1 MNIFIDMVGCRLNQ
15 SEIEQFAF
23 QLRAA
28 GHQIVS
34 DASDAEIAIVNTCTV
49 TASAAADS
57 RKVIRRIA
65 RAGCPRII
73 ATGCLS
79 TIDPDQVLALPSI
92 SKIIPNQNK
101 ENLVESISGTI
112 SIKAA
117 KKIKR
122 QPLPGKNKRTRAFI
136 KVQDGCDNFCTFCI
150 TRVARGRSRSI
161 SEKNIFRDIEFA
173 LLGGAK
179 EIVLTGVNLGSWGC
193 DLPGSSRL
201 SDLMTKIIERYKI
214 PRIRLSSIEPWDID
228 QDLIDL
234 FKNPVFC
241 PHFHLP
247 LQSGCDQTLS
257 RMGRRITTNQ
267 FEKLIERI
275 RLINRKISITT
286 DIMVGFPGETEIEF
300 NTSLSFIKG
309 INFSD
314 GHVFRYSPR
323 RGTPAFSYQQKV
335 QESTKK
341 ERSKLMRDVILKS
354 KLEYWQKNI
363 GNKVFALWER
373 SEKLNNNTYKF
384 SGLSENYIPIEALS
398 STDLYNQISNVEIQN
413 IIQNRVCGKIIN

>member
-28 GHQIVS
+28 GHQIVF

-65 RAGCPRII
+65 RAGCPQII

-92 SKIIPNQNK
+92 SKIIPNQYK
-101 ENLVESISGTI
+101 ENLVEFISGTTI
-112 SIKAA
+112 IGVSENKQ
-117 KKIKR
+117 R

-201 SDLMTKIIERYKI
+201 SDLMIKIIERYKI
-214 PRIRLSSIEPWDID
+214 PRIR
-228 QDLIDL
+228 
-234 FKNPVFC
+234 
-241 PHFHLP
+241 
-247 LQSGCDQTLS
+247 
-257 RMGRRITTNQ
+257 
-267 FEKLIERI
+267 
-275 RLINRKISITT
+275 
-286 DIMVGFPGETEIEF
+286 
-300 NTSLSFIKG
+300 
-309 INFSD
+309 FS
-314 GHVFRYSPR
+314 
-323 RGTPAFSYQQKV
+323 
-335 QESTKK
+335 
-341 ERSKLMRDVILKS
+341 
-354 KLEYWQKNI
+354 
-363 GNKVFALWER
+363 
-373 SEKLNNNTYKF
+373 
-384 SGLSENYIPIEALS
+384 
-398 STDLYNQISNVEIQN
+398 
-413 IIQNRVCGKIIN
+413 